1 MIYIMDA
8 QIEKIVI
15 VFGTVIGLILFGTL
29 STNGGNTNTNMEI
42 EKPKTLGRRPKSFLT
57 NKQKTRKSRFHS
69 NKLPTVH
76 ENEDEHENS
85 KGGSKSKTVKRK

>member
-1 MIYIMDA
+1 MDA

-29 STNGGNTNTNMEI
+29 STNRGDTNMEI
-42 EKPKTLGRRPKSFLT
+42 EKTKTLGRRPKSFLT
-57 NKQKTRKSRFHS
+57 RKQKTRKSRYHS
-69 NKLPTVH
+69 NKLPTIH
-76 ENEDEHENS
+76 ENQYENS